1 MFEKIKDFFKKDET
15 ETSEDSQVSNIS
27 EMKEEKK
34 SNDKNFKEVLSSV
47 FNKRNR
53 KRWAVGGLSLL
64 AVLGVGAGV
73 YSRNN
78 RQPVIHQKG
87 ARTDATW
94 SGWLG
99 YNSGNSS
106 GVIHQG
112 WKDTEIH
119 CDGIRN
125 ANGTYSYHIWG
136 SSTTYS
142 GGNTGFSL
150 GLLNDSGVRLY
161 YQNLTYQKTGTTANQ
176 SFDFTVGPFANFT
189 NAAFKETL
197 HLYIGGE
204 ANIMG
209 SEGGLPNG
217 WNGGGG
223 FAGPGSWK
231 PFYLYDFKFQASV
244 EAYSGYSPSS
254 RQHNVNY
261 NLAEGTWGDKT
272 ISNGNVIIP
281 NGIYSVQHLYS
292 KQQGKNY
299 YMHLLGQE
307 DAGVHTWETD
317 TNDNSNWYFERYGD
331 TEYYYIFN
339 KGTGLAL
346 SASGQ
351 DDIFQQDL
359 SSTGDSTKLWR
370 LKDKGNG
377 AVRIIN
383 KNTGKCVFANFRTIK
398 NGNPIL
404 QYAAG
409 DEIGTD
415 GTWIL
420 NLKDSNAY
428 HKKVEYIHFY
438 VASSTPTRAGY
449 KFSGWNTNQDGSGT
463 SYSSGAAYTYDQS
476 GGSVT
481 LYAQWIP
488 DVQYVDVNGE
498 YEGEKR
504 ANIGDFGYITKVNG
518 TSYGDSNHSDYYETH
533 QCGSTVSVTAKTW
546 NGYEFTDGSTEKTIT
561 ETVPFNNKLEILFKG
576 RRKTYKVYYNSNGG
590 TGTMSEQRI
599 KYKDSFTTNKNDFS
613 KVGYRFIGYNEKADG
628 TGVWWNIPN
637 WNNGA
642 YSPGAAGS
650 DGVYETGKNWT
661 WNYTNDITLY
671 AQWAA
676 NDYTINF
683 NANGGKGSVEEIP
696 AKYDSN
702 ISLGNGSELSYEGFK
717 FAGWNTKADGTGQQF
732 DVGVTAK
739 NLTTVQDDTV
749 TLYAQWKESFSRDI
763 CEANPGMDAQEFEY
777 TDKNYDVDRYNEIE
791 KNLHSAT
798 DNIPSEGMHRV
809 GYKII
814 GWNTDK
820 KKAQDGIVE
829 YKDKAEFIN
838 KSKENNSKVNLYA
851 VWQITEQT
859 ITYDLNGATEA
870 ALVSDTGKVAN
881 IIENNTQKYTYRTT
895 TYISSGKSTTGKVIT
910 RPGYKFVG
918 WETVPQVKGEKAMR
932 YNPSQKVQCLP
943 TCTLKA
949 VWEINKVTITY
960 DANGGSGTLA
970 ANSGS
975 PSIQSFGTTAVQNG
989 NAEAPFTL
997 SSGEGFSSH
1006 NNPVSYWNTKRD
1018 GSGQTYILSQSIN
1031 INSDLDLYAQYNYN
1045 DSKYSLDF
1053 DANVPKLS
1061 SSKITGK
1068 LPDSMLN
1075 IPSDKIITIPSAGVN
1090 LVGWHN
1096 DGKWYKNKVGK
1107 GISYS
1112 FGTTQKN
1119 IGLMEHLTILYLNW
1133 TPNTYKVVYE
1143 ANKPFNASNNV
1154 TGTII
1159 GRDLDRNDLTNA
1171 SMYTYD
1177 VSGTLA
1183 KNMYALKGWKFTG
1196 WNTKAD
1202 GSGKEYID
1210 RAEIKNLTTKDN
1222 EIVHLYAQ
1230 WKPIQYYVR
1239 YNSNGGIGNTTKQQL
1254 TYDSANTL
1262 NPCTFTREGYHFDNT
1277 KTWNTDADMKGDYY
1291 NNKQT
1296 GVFNFKDSQDGIQD
1310 LYVNWIENQYTITY
1324 HKNDGSTEKTVSGP
1338 FNYTENVTIAGCGFN
1353 KTGHEFTYWST
1364 NKDGSGTRYDAGY
1377 SYVKL
1382 ISENGGNLDLYANW
1396 KTQKYDLIINPKD
1409 TCYTGSSVPTYKGS
1423 SSNVIITKGL
1433 EYGKDFNHEIGKA
1446 QNEGY
1451 NLTDYKLSG
1460 NDAQTIYDKEGNAVA
1475 SSYWDIAE
1483 SGNNLVYSYTGTTD
1497 LNVNAH
1503 WSPIHYTVT
1512 YNPNG
1517 GTGTIEDMNCEYDKS
1532 YTLSGG
1538 QAYNK
1543 VGYHLIGWS
1552 TDSNKSYKS
1561 FNVSDK
1567 DSFNLNQGVKNITS
1581 ADNSVFKLYAVWAP
1595 NTYTVKFIGNGT
1607 NVSGTMNNQS
1617 FTYDEE
1623 QNLLKN
1629 QYKKPK
1635 YLFCGWNTKADGSG
1649 LKVNEVNK
1657 DNLLYADEE
1666 KVLNL
1671 TTKNNETVNLYAQW
1685 KSATYTITY
1694 DPNGGEVEKETPMP
1708 DSKMDFDE
1716 TKACA
1721 DNNTLRPITYTVNMV
1736 QKQYFTKVG
1745 YRFIGWNTIK
1755 AKADERIVEY
1765 GDGARVC
1772 NLTDPRKSETII
1784 LYAVWT
1790 PIEYYIDF
1798 DKNLPSNPNE
1808 DIDPTLEKNLTGTMK
1823 KQFMTYDKLQK
1834 LNKNQYDFPNK
1845 QYTFEGWSTKADGT
1859 GRFFVDEAQA
1869 AFNLTPNQ
1877 GTTVKLYAQW
1887 IYNGYRIK
1895 FNPNGATGTMK
1906 DEVFYVGVSKSL
1918 YKNEFKK
1925 VGYNFNGWNTQFN
1938 GTGKDYSDEQ
1948 KITQI
1953 VYSSEANVAKGVQTL
1968 YAQWVPITY
1977 TVHFEKNND
1986 NATGKMED
1994 IDLTYDEPKEL
2005 PKNQYKV
2012 PGATFVGWS
2021 ETPKD
2026 EGKTFK
2032 DGEEVVNLTSK
2043 DKDKITLYAV
2053 WDYVPVLSGK
2063 DFYLV
2068 ADKRNS
2074 AKGTTVST
2082 DTLIT
2087 GKNTYQYDK
2096 IDENFK
2102 DKLKVVNSPMKAV
2115 DKEEGDISNKIKV
2128 EKIQDKNGNTVKEI
2142 DATKPGEYTVTYY
2155 ATDSFGNK
2163 GTGTRKVIILET
2175 PAPVINA
2182 NDRYFYVNSN
2192 ITKKLLLSRVTATDK
2207 FEGLIS
2213 SRVTIDGYDK
2223 FKENSNSFSR
2233 VGKYTITY
2241 KVSNIWGGKTSK
2253 TVNIYI
2259 IDTFDTED
2267 RTGDIQYIRKSCSAD
2282 DDYCLE
2288 YLPEDSQWQN
2298 KKDELKQSLNDND
2311 SKEDRQIVGNK
2322 NHN

>member
-34 SNDKNFKEVLSSV
+34 SNNKNFKEALSSV

-53 KRWAVGGLSLL
+53 KRWAVGGLSFL
-64 AVLGVGAGV
+64 AVLGVGAGIFKASENISSSQKTGNMTLYFNPNGALYNDHYTTATFGDLVHGWASYGDIKSIAPYYQTYFPGATLKGFYAADGEMFYNADGSPHEGV
-73 YSRNN
+73 YW
-78 RQPVIHQKG
+78 H
-87 ARTDATW
+87 
-94 SGWLG
+94 
-99 YNSGNSS
+99 Y
-106 GVIHQG
+106 
-112 WKDTEIH
+112 
-119 CDGIRN
+119 GIRGNGYYGWMYQKWYGTTVHPVWDKAPNFKLTLNANNGKFSDGQASKILPADLINGSSNYFSIGDYAKTVSRTGYALEGFYTSASGGTKVYDASGLCITDTDYWHWLDGGYHYRGRGNLTVYAHWKATTRTLTFN
-125 ANGTYSYHIWG
+125 ANGGSCSESNRSVNVGSVYGELPDATKTGYSLAGWYTSASG
-136 SSTTYS
+136 GTQVSSSTTMGKENTTIYAHWTPNKYTVTYNGNS
-142 GGNTGFSL
+142 GS
-150 GLLNDSGVRLY
+150 
-161 YQNLTYQKTGTTANQ
+161 
-176 SFDFTVGPFANFT
+176 
-189 NAAFKETL
+189 
-197 HLYIGGE
+197 
-204 ANIMG
+204 
-209 SEGGLPNG
+209 
-217 WNGGGG
+217 WNGSNTWSET
-223 FAGPGSWK
+223 AT
-231 PFYLYDFKFQASV
+231 YDSEYVTQSNENFFV
-244 EAYSGYSPSS
+244 RTGY
-254 RQHNVNY
+254 
-261 NLAEGTWGDKT
+261 TFT
-272 ISNGNVIIP
+272 
-281 NGIYSVQHLYS
+281 
-292 KQQGKNY
+292 
-299 YMHLLGQE
+299 
-307 DAGVHTWETD
+307 
-317 TNDNSNWYFERYGD
+317 
-331 TEYYYIFN
+331 
-339 KGTGLAL
+339 
-346 SASGQ
+346 
-351 DDIFQQDL
+351 
-359 SSTGDSTKLWR
+359 
-370 LKDKGNG
+370 
-377 AVRIIN
+377 
-383 KNTGKCVFANFRTIK
+383 
-398 NGNPIL
+398 
-404 QYAAG
+404 
-409 DEIGTD
+409 
-415 GTWIL
+415 
-420 NLKDSNAY
+420 
-428 HKKVEYIHFY
+428 
-438 VASSTPTRAGY
+438 
-449 KFSGWNTNQDGSGT
+449 GWNT
-463 SYSSGAAYTYDQS
+463 
-476 GGSVT
+476 
-481 LYAQWIP
+481 
-488 DVQYVDVNGE
+488 
-498 YEGEKR
+498 EK
-504 ANIGDFGYITKVNG
+504 NG
-518 TSYGDSNHSDYYETH
+518 TGKD
-533 QCGSTVSVTAKTW
+533 W
-546 NGYEFTDGSTEKTIT
+546 
-561 ETVPFNNKLEILFKG
+561 
-576 RRKTYKVYYNSNGG
+576 
-590 TGTMSEQRI
+590 TGW
-599 KYKDSFTTNKNDFS
+599 
-613 KVGYRFIGYNEKADG
+613 IGK
-628 TGVWWNIPN
+628 P
-637 WNNGA
+637 
-642 YSPGAAGS
+642 
-650 DGVYETGKNWT
+650 WT
-661 WNYTNDITLY
+661 WTYTNDITLY
-671 AQWAA
+671 AQWKANQYIVSYNSNNGSEYMNSQTATYDMPFKTNKNKFERVGYRFVGYNEKSDGTGTWWNIPGWSNGVQTLGAPGSNGMYETGKSWTWNYTNNITLYAQWAA
-676 NDYTINF
+676 NEYTISYNV
-683 NANGGKGSVEEIP
+683 NGGKGNVDI
-696 AKYDSN
+696 AMATYDKD
-702 ISLGNGSELSYEGFK
+702 IQLDNGSGLSYEGFK
-717 FAGWNTKADGTGQQF
+717 FAGWNTKADGSGQQF
-732 DVGVTAK
+732 DIGVTAR
-739 NLTTVQDDTV
+739 NLTSIHTANV

-798 DNIPSEGMHRV
+798 DNMPSEGMHRV

-859 ITYDLNGATEA
+859 ITYDLNGATET

-881 IIENNTQKYTYRTT
+881 TIENNTQKYTYRTT

-918 WETVPQVKGEKAMR
+918 WETVPQVKGEKAIR

-949 VWEINKVTITY
+949 VWEVNKVTITY

-989 NAEAPFTL
+989 NAETVFTL
-997 SSGEGFSSH
+997 SNGKNWARNGY
-1006 NNPVSYWNTKRD
+1006 PVYGWSDKPVPTWND
-1018 GSGQTYILSQSIN
+1018 IFYLPSQKVT
-1031 INSDLDLYAQYNYN
+1031 INSSVTLYAQYNLPDKKYN
-1045 DSKYSLDF
+1045 IIYN
-1053 DANVPKLS
+1053 ANIPNEASSKLS
-1061 SSKITGK
+1061 GSLPTKQTDISIEEKIVMPNG
-1068 LPDSMLN
+1068 
-1075 IPSDKIITIPSAGVN
+1075 GVT
-1090 LVGWHN
+1090 LAGWHN
-1096 DGKWYKNKVGK
+1096 DGKWYKNKQ
-1107 GISYS
+1107 GIGVNYI
-1112 FGTTQKN
+1112 FGSIQQNLGGATSSN
-1119 IGLMEHLTILYLNW
+1119 IVNLYLKW
-1133 TPNTYKVVYE
+1133 APNIYKVVYE
-1143 ANKPFNASNNV
+1143 PNKPFNASNNV

-1183 KNMYALKGWKFTG
+1183 KNMYTLKGWKFTG
-1196 WNTKAD
+1196 WDTKAD

-1210 RAEIKNLTTKDN
+1210 RAEVKNLTTEN
-1222 EIVHLYAQ
+1222 NSVVHLYAQ

-1254 TYDSANTL
+1254 TYDSASTL

-1277 KTWNTDADMKGDYY
+1277 KTWNTDADMKGNYY

-1296 GVFNFKDSQDGIQD
+1296 GVFNFKDNQGGIQD

-1483 SGNNLVYSYTGTTD
+1483 SGNSLVYSYIGTTD

-1517 GTGTIEDMNCEYDKS
+1517 GNGTIEDMNCEYDKS

-1607 NVSGTMNNQS
+1607 NVLGTMNNQS

-2068 ADKRNS
+2068 ADKRDS

-2096 IDENFK
+2096 TDENFK

-2207 FEGLIS
+2207 LEGLIS

>member
-1 MFEKIKDFFKKDET
+1 MFDKLKFFLKRNSIKVGFIAFFLIVSGVVCGIYKTQNEIYKQQQTAPLYHLYMNPNGISYGGSTGTRKLTTQNSMLNYGWGEWALIGDLSNAFKNARPGYYFNGWYDSPSGGVQVYNRDGYGIKNNIYWANRRDGGWAYCHYGDLTIYAQWSANSYNLTLNPNGGAFKKNGQT
-15 ETSEDSQVSNIS
+15 TS
-27 EMKEEKK
+27 KT
-34 SNDKNFKEVLSSV
+34 LSP
-47 FNKRNR
+47 KM
-53 KRWAVGGLSLL
+53 
-64 AVLGVGAGV
+64 
-73 YSRNN
+73 YS
-78 RQPVIHQKG
+78 G
-87 ARTDATW
+87 
-94 SGWLG
+94 
-99 YNSGNSS
+99 SGNWCNIGDYTTGSNKVIKS
-106 GVIHQG
+106 GYAIEG
-112 WKDTEIH
+112 WYTSPNGGVKVYDKDGFCVNGSYWYSDSRTTYYKGN
-119 CDGIRN
+119 CDLTVYAHWKATTRTLTFN
-125 ANGTYSYHIWG
+125 ANGG
-136 SSTTYS
+136 SCSESNRSVNVGSVYGELPDAT
-142 GGNTGFSL
+142 
-150 GLLNDSGVRLY
+150 
-161 YQNLTYQKTGTTANQ
+161 KTGYSLA
-176 SFDFTVGPFANFT
+176 GWYT
-189 NAAFKETL
+189 NA
-197 HLYIGGE
+197 
-204 ANIMG
+204 
-209 SEGGLPNG
+209 
-217 WNGGGG
+217 
-223 FAGPGSWK
+223 
-231 PFYLYDFKFQASV
+231 
-244 EAYSGYSPSS
+244 
-254 RQHNVNY
+254 
-261 NLAEGTWGDKT
+261 
-272 ISNGNVIIP
+272 
-281 NGIYSVQHLYS
+281 
-292 KQQGKNY
+292 
-299 YMHLLGQE
+299 
-307 DAGVHTWETD
+307 
-317 TNDNSNWYFERYGD
+317 
-331 TEYYYIFN
+331 
-339 KGTGLAL
+339 
-346 SASGQ
+346 
-351 DDIFQQDL
+351 
-359 SSTGDSTKLWR
+359 
-370 LKDKGNG
+370 
-377 AVRIIN
+377 
-383 KNTGKCVFANFRTIK
+383 
-398 NGNPIL
+398 
-404 QYAAG
+404 
-409 DEIGTD
+409 TD
-415 GTWIL
+415 GTRVSATTKMGENNTTIY
-420 NLKDSNAY
+420 A
-428 HKKVEYIHFY
+428 H
-438 VASSTPTRAGY
+438 
-449 KFSGWNTNQDGSGT
+449 WNINQ
-463 SYSSGAAYTYDQS
+463 YT
-476 GGSVT
+476 
-481 LYAQWIP
+481 L
-488 DVQYVDVNGE
+488 DVNGFLDGKDSGGVSG
-498 YEGEKR
+498 YGTFDVRINGKLV
-504 ANIGDFGYITKVNG
+504 ANDVTDFCQDINYNSTYSIEDIKSTAGHTYNGVHSGRLTGSIPNYRTNVSLNFTTNKYI
-518 TSYGDSNHSDYYETH
+518 
-533 QCGSTVSVTAKTW
+533 VS
-546 NGYEFTDGSTEKTIT
+546 
-561 ETVPFNNKLEILFKG
+561 
-576 RRKTYKVYYNSNGG
+576 YNSNGG
-590 TGTMSEQRI
+590 TESMPSQKVTYGT
-599 KYKDSFTTNKNDFS
+599 SFITNKNKFS
-613 KVGYRFIGYNEKADG
+613 RVGYRFVGYNEKSDG
-628 TGVWWNIPN
+628 TGTWWNIPH
-637 WNNGA
+637 WNEGV
-642 YSPGAAGS
+642 YSPGAPGS
-650 DGVYETGKNWT
+650 NGMYETGKSWT
-661 WNYTNDITLY
+661 WNYTNNITLY

-676 NDYTINF
+676 NEYTISYNV
-683 NANGGKGSVEEIP
+683 NGGKGNVDMAMAI
-696 AKYDSN
+696 YDKD
-702 ISLGNGSELSYEGFK
+702 IQLDNGSGLSYEGFK
-717 FAGWNTKADGTGQQF
+717 FAGWNTKADGSGQQF
-732 DVGVTAK
+732 DIGVTAR
-739 NLTTVQDDTV
+739 NLTSIHTANV

-777 TDKNYDVDRYNEIE
+777 TDKNYDMDRYNEIE

-798 DNIPSEGMHRV
+798 DNMPSEGMHRV

-859 ITYDLNGATEA
+859 ITYDLNGATET
-870 ALVSDTGKVAN
+870 ALASDTGKVAN
-881 IIENNTQKYTYRTT
+881 TIENNTQKYTYRTT

-918 WETVPQVKGEKAMR
+918 WETVPQVKGEKAIR

-2068 ADKRNS
+2068 ADKRDS

-2128 EKIQDKNGNTVKEI
+2128 EKIQDKNGNIVKEI

>member
-34 SNDKNFKEVLSSV
+34 SNDKNFKEALSSV

-53 KRWAVGGLSLL
+53 KRWAVGGLSFL

-73 YSRNN
+73 YNSSKNVVEN
-78 RQPVIHQKG
+78 
-87 ARTDATW
+87 ARGSVQSVDMSYT
-94 SGWLG
+94 SYGYSLG
-99 YNSGNSS
+99 YTQSGTVTLDAWRDGKYVYVNPSGSIYFKPNFRANFYIAVMASGSNYAGIPGGGIACGKQIVNYTGGVWADYIGTYNLDGKDALPTLVFEYTGANPTVYVSAGPAMAPTDENIKNGGQTAPSGYWVPCVPVTLNVEAYNPGYDLKVNPNGGAFSNNSTSEKTLSPKIAKGSGNWCNIAGEVNGISRTGYS
-106 GVIHQG
+106 LEG
-112 WKDTEIH
+112 WYDSPSEGTKVY
-119 CDGIRN
+119 G
-125 ANGTYSYHIWG
+125 ANGFCING
-136 SSTTYS
+136 SGYWS
-142 GGNTGFSL
+142 
-150 GLLNDSGVRLY
+150 ND
-161 YQNLTYQKTGTTANQ
+161 TYQK
-176 SFDFTVGPFANFT
+176 SSDLTVYAHWTPN
-189 NAAFKETL
+189 KYTL
-197 HLYIGGE
+197 
-204 ANIMG
+204 
-209 SEGGLPNG
+209 
-217 WNGGGG
+217 
-223 FAGPGSWK
+223 
-231 PFYLYDFKFQASV
+231 
-244 EAYSGYSPSS
+244 
-254 RQHNVNY
+254 
-261 NLAEGTWGDKT
+261 
-272 ISNGNVIIP
+272 
-281 NGIYSVQHLYS
+281 
-292 KQQGKNY
+292 
-299 YMHLLGQE
+299 
-307 DAGVHTWETD
+307 
-317 TNDNSNWYFERYGD
+317 
-331 TEYYYIFN
+331 
-339 KGTGLAL
+339 
-346 SASGQ
+346 
-351 DDIFQQDL
+351 
-359 SSTGDSTKLWR
+359 
-370 LKDKGNG
+370 
-377 AVRIIN
+377 
-383 KNTGKCVFANFRTIK
+383 
-398 NGNPIL
+398 
-404 QYAAG
+404 
-409 DEIGTD
+409 
-415 GTWIL
+415 
-420 NLKDSNAY
+420 
-428 HKKVEYIHFY
+428 
-438 VASSTPTRAGY
+438 
-449 KFSGWNTNQDGSGT
+449 
-463 SYSSGAAYTYDQS
+463 
-476 GGSVT
+476 
-481 LYAQWIP
+481 
-488 DVQYVDVNGE
+488 DVNGFLD
-498 YEGEKR
+498 GEDSGGVSGYGTFDVR
-504 ANIGDFGYITKVNG
+504 INGNLVANDVTDFCQDINYNSTYSIEDIKSTAGHTYNGVHSGRLNGSIPNYRTNVSLNFTTNKYI
-518 TSYGDSNHSDYYETH
+518 
-533 QCGSTVSVTAKTW
+533 VS
-546 NGYEFTDGSTEKTIT
+546 
-561 ETVPFNNKLEILFKG
+561 
-576 RRKTYKVYYNSNGG
+576 YNSNGG
-590 TGTMSEQRI
+590 TESMPSQKVTYGT
-599 KYKDSFTTNKNDFS
+599 SFITNKNKFS
-613 KVGYRFIGYNEKADG
+613 RVGYRFAGYNEKADG
-628 TGVWWNIPN
+628 TGAWWNIPH
-637 WNNGA
+637 WNEGV
-642 YSPGAAGS
+642 YSPGAPGS
-650 DGVYETGKNWT
+650 NGMYETGKSWT
-661 WNYTNDITLY
+661 WNYTNNITLY

-676 NDYTINF
+676 NEYTISYNV
-683 NANGGKGSVEEIP
+683 NGGKGSVNRVMATYDKDIP
-696 AKYDSN
+696 LD
-702 ISLGNGSELSYEGFK
+702 NGSGLSYEGFK
-717 FAGWNTKADGTGQQF
+717 FAGWNTKADGSGQQF
-732 DVGVTAK
+732 DIGVPAR
-739 NLTTVQDDTV
+739 NLTAIHTANV

-798 DNIPSEGMHRV
+798 DNMPSEGMHRV

-838 KSKENNSKVNLYA
+838 KTKENNSKVNLYA

-859 ITYDLNGATEA
+859 ITYDLNGATETTLA
-870 ALVSDTGKVAN
+870 SDTGKVAN
-881 IIENNTQKYTYRTT
+881 TIENNTQKYTYRTT

-918 WETVPQVKGEKAMR
+918 WETVPQVKGEKAIR

-2068 ADKRNS
+2068 ADKRDS

-2128 EKIQDKNGNTVKEI
+2128 EKIQDKNGNIVKEI

>member
-15 ETSEDSQVSNIS
+15 KTSEDSQVSNIS
-27 EMKEEKK
+27 EIKEEKK
-34 SNDKNFKEVLSSV
+34 SNDKNFKEVISSV

-64 AVLGVGAGV
+64 AVLGVGVGV
-73 YSRNN
+73 YNSSKNVVEN
-78 RQPVIHQKG
+78 
-87 ARTDATW
+87 ARGSVQSVNMSYTSYGHT
-94 SGWLG
+94 LG
-99 YNSGNSS
+99 YTQSGTVTLDAWRDGKYVYVNPSGSIYFKPNFRACFYIAVMANGSNYAGIPGGGIACGKQIVNYTGGVWADYIGTYNLDGKDALPTLVFEYTGANPTVYVSAGPAMVPTDENIKNGGQTAPSGYWVPCVPVTLNVEAYNPGYDLKVNPNGGAFSNNSTSEKTLSPKIAKGSGNWCNIAGEVNGISRTGYS
-106 GVIHQG
+106 LEG
-112 WKDTEIH
+112 WYDSPS
-119 CDGIRN
+119 DGTKVYG
-125 ANGTYSYHIWG
+125 ANGFCING
-136 SSTTYS
+136 SGYWS
-142 GGNTGFSL
+142 
-150 GLLNDSGVRLY
+150 ND
-161 YQNLTYQKTGTTANQ
+161 TYQK
-176 SFDFTVGPFANFT
+176 SSDLTVYAHWTPN
-189 NAAFKETL
+189 KYTL
-197 HLYIGGE
+197 
-204 ANIMG
+204 
-209 SEGGLPNG
+209 
-217 WNGGGG
+217 
-223 FAGPGSWK
+223 
-231 PFYLYDFKFQASV
+231 
-244 EAYSGYSPSS
+244 
-254 RQHNVNY
+254 
-261 NLAEGTWGDKT
+261 
-272 ISNGNVIIP
+272 
-281 NGIYSVQHLYS
+281 
-292 KQQGKNY
+292 
-299 YMHLLGQE
+299 
-307 DAGVHTWETD
+307 
-317 TNDNSNWYFERYGD
+317 
-331 TEYYYIFN
+331 
-339 KGTGLAL
+339 
-346 SASGQ
+346 
-351 DDIFQQDL
+351 
-359 SSTGDSTKLWR
+359 
-370 LKDKGNG
+370 
-377 AVRIIN
+377 
-383 KNTGKCVFANFRTIK
+383 
-398 NGNPIL
+398 
-404 QYAAG
+404 
-409 DEIGTD
+409 
-415 GTWIL
+415 
-420 NLKDSNAY
+420 
-428 HKKVEYIHFY
+428 
-438 VASSTPTRAGY
+438 
-449 KFSGWNTNQDGSGT
+449 
-463 SYSSGAAYTYDQS
+463 
-476 GGSVT
+476 
-481 LYAQWIP
+481 
-488 DVQYVDVNGE
+488 DVNGFLD
-498 YEGEKR
+498 GEDSGGVSGYGTFDVR
-504 ANIGDFGYITKVNG
+504 INGNLVANDVTDFYQDINYNSTYSIEDIKSTAGHTYNDVHSGSLTGSIPNYRTNVSLNFTTNKYI
-518 TSYGDSNHSDYYETH
+518 
-533 QCGSTVSVTAKTW
+533 VS
-546 NGYEFTDGSTEKTIT
+546 
-561 ETVPFNNKLEILFKG
+561 
-576 RRKTYKVYYNSNGG
+576 YNSNGG
-590 TGTMSEQRI
+590 TESMSSQEVTYGTPFI
-599 KYKDSFTTNKNDFS
+599 TNKNKFS
-613 KVGYRFIGYNEKADG
+613 RVGYRFAGYNEKADG
-628 TGVWWNIPN
+628 TGAWWNIPH
-637 WNNGA
+637 WNEGV
-642 YSPGAAGS
+642 YSPGAPGS
-650 DGVYETGKNWT
+650 NGMYETGKSWT
-661 WNYTNDITLY
+661 WNYTNNITLY

-676 NDYTINF
+676 NEYTISYNV
-683 NANGGKGSVEEIP
+683 NGGKGSVNRVMATYDKDIP
-696 AKYDSN
+696 LD
-702 ISLGNGSELSYEGFK
+702 NGSGLSYEGFK
-717 FAGWNTKADGTGQQF
+717 FAGWNTKADGSGQQF
-732 DVGVTAK
+732 DIGVPAR
-739 NLTTVQDDTV
+739 NLTAIHTANV

-798 DNIPSEGMHRV
+798 DNMPSEGMHRV

-859 ITYDLNGATEA
+859 ITYDLNGATET
-870 ALVSDTGKVAN
+870 ALISDTGKVAN
-881 IIENNTQKYTYRTT
+881 TIENNTQKYTYRTT

-918 WETVPQVKGEKAMR
+918 WETVPQVKGEKAIR

-975 PSIQSFGTTAVQNG
+975 PSIQSFGTTAFQVGNG
-989 NAEAPFTL
+989 EAPFTL
-997 SSGEGFSSH
+997 SSGEGWKRNGANITHWDTTRDETGDRYAPSQIINFASDITLYAKYDA
-1006 NNPVSYWNTKRD
+1006 PKYSYNIK
-1018 GSGQTYILSQSIN
+1018 YIGNRPSQSTSSLIGSLPKEIN
-1031 INSDLDLYAQYNYN
+1031 NIR
-1045 DSKYSLDF
+1045 
-1053 DANVPKLS
+1053 
-1061 SSKITGK
+1061 
-1068 LPDSMLN
+1068 LN
-1075 IPSDKIITIPSAGVN
+1075 EEITIPDAGVT
-1090 LVGWHN
+1090 LSGWHSN
-1096 DGKWYKNKVGK
+1096 GKWYKTKSGS
-1107 GISYS
+1107 GLSYS
-1112 FGTTQKN
+1112 FGTVQKN
-1119 IGLMEHLTILYLNW
+1119 LGKHGETVVLYLNW
-1133 TPNTYKVVYE
+1133 IPNTYKVVYE

-1183 KNMYALKGWKFTG
+1183 KNMYTLKGWKFTG

-1210 RAEIKNLTTKDN
+1210 RAEVKNLTTEN
-1222 EIVHLYAQ
+1222 NGVVHLYAQ
-1230 WKPIQYYVR
+1230 WEPIQYYVR

-1277 KTWNTDADMKGDYY
+1277 KTWNTDADMKGNYY

-1296 GVFNFKDSQDGIQD
+1296 GVFNFKDNQGGIQD

-1396 KTQKYDLIINPKD
+1396 KAQKYDLIINPKD

-1483 SGNNLVYSYTGTTD
+1483 SGNSLVYSYIGTTD

-1517 GTGTIEDMNCEYDKS
+1517 GNGTIEDMNCEYDKS

-1607 NVSGTMNNQS
+1607 NVLGTMNNQS

-2068 ADKRNS
+2068 ADKRDS

-2096 IDENFK
+2096 TDENFK

-2175 PAPVINA
+2175 PTPVINA

-2213 SRVTIDGYDK
+2213 SRVAIDGYDK

>member
-15 ETSEDSQVSNIS
+15 KTSEDSQVSNIS
-27 EMKEEKK
+27 EIKEEKK
-34 SNDKNFKEVLSSV
+34 SNDKNFKEVISSV

-64 AVLGVGAGV
+64 AVLGVGVGV
-73 YSRNN
+73 YNSSKNVVEN
-78 RQPVIHQKG
+78 
-87 ARTDATW
+87 ARGSVQSVNMSYTSYGHT
-94 SGWLG
+94 LG
-99 YNSGNSS
+99 YTQSGTVTLDAWRDGKYVYVNPSGSIYFKPNFRANFYIAVMANGSNYAGIPGGGIACEKQIVNYTGGVLADYIGTYNLDGKDALPTLVFEYTGANPTVYVSAGPAMFPTDENIKNGGQTAPSGYWVPCVPVTLNVEAYNPGYDLKVNPNGGAFSNNSTSEKTLSPKIAKGSGNWCNIAGEVNGISRTGYS
-106 GVIHQG
+106 LEG
-112 WKDTEIH
+112 WYDSPS
-119 CDGIRN
+119 DGTKVYG
-125 ANGTYSYHIWG
+125 ANGFCING
-136 SSTTYS
+136 SGYWS
-142 GGNTGFSL
+142 
-150 GLLNDSGVRLY
+150 ND
-161 YQNLTYQKTGTTANQ
+161 TYQK
-176 SFDFTVGPFANFT
+176 SSDLTVYAHWTPN
-189 NAAFKETL
+189 KYTL
-197 HLYIGGE
+197 
-204 ANIMG
+204 
-209 SEGGLPNG
+209 
-217 WNGGGG
+217 
-223 FAGPGSWK
+223 
-231 PFYLYDFKFQASV
+231 
-244 EAYSGYSPSS
+244 
-254 RQHNVNY
+254 
-261 NLAEGTWGDKT
+261 
-272 ISNGNVIIP
+272 
-281 NGIYSVQHLYS
+281 
-292 KQQGKNY
+292 
-299 YMHLLGQE
+299 
-307 DAGVHTWETD
+307 
-317 TNDNSNWYFERYGD
+317 
-331 TEYYYIFN
+331 
-339 KGTGLAL
+339 
-346 SASGQ
+346 
-351 DDIFQQDL
+351 
-359 SSTGDSTKLWR
+359 
-370 LKDKGNG
+370 
-377 AVRIIN
+377 
-383 KNTGKCVFANFRTIK
+383 
-398 NGNPIL
+398 
-404 QYAAG
+404 
-409 DEIGTD
+409 
-415 GTWIL
+415 
-420 NLKDSNAY
+420 
-428 HKKVEYIHFY
+428 
-438 VASSTPTRAGY
+438 
-449 KFSGWNTNQDGSGT
+449 
-463 SYSSGAAYTYDQS
+463 
-476 GGSVT
+476 
-481 LYAQWIP
+481 
-488 DVQYVDVNGE
+488 DVNGFLD
-498 YEGEKR
+498 GEDSGGVSGYGTFDVR
-504 ANIGDFGYITKVNG
+504 INGNLVANDVTDFYQDINYNSTYSIEDIKSTAGHTYNDVHSGSLTGSIPNYRTNVSLNFTTNKYI
-518 TSYGDSNHSDYYETH
+518 
-533 QCGSTVSVTAKTW
+533 VS
-546 NGYEFTDGSTEKTIT
+546 
-561 ETVPFNNKLEILFKG
+561 
-576 RRKTYKVYYNSNGG
+576 YNSNGG
-590 TGTMSEQRI
+590 TESMSSQEVTYGTPFI
-599 KYKDSFTTNKNDFS
+599 TNKNKFS
-613 KVGYRFIGYNEKADG
+613 RVGYRFAGYNEKADG
-628 TGVWWNIPN
+628 TGAWWNIPH
-637 WNNGA
+637 WNEGV
-642 YSPGAAGS
+642 YSPGAPGS
-650 DGVYETGKNWT
+650 NGMYETGKSWT
-661 WNYTNDITLY
+661 WNYTNNITLY

-676 NDYTINF
+676 NEYTISYNV
-683 NANGGKGSVEEIP
+683 NGGKGSVNRVMATYDKDIP
-696 AKYDSN
+696 LD
-702 ISLGNGSELSYEGFK
+702 NGSGLSYEGFK
-717 FAGWNTKADGTGQQF
+717 FAGWNTKADGSGQQF
-732 DVGVTAK
+732 DIGVPAR
-739 NLTTVQDDTV
+739 NLTAIHTANV

-798 DNIPSEGMHRV
+798 DNMPSEGMHRV

-814 GWNTDK
+814 GWNTGK

-859 ITYDLNGATEA
+859 ITYDLNGATET
-870 ALVSDTGKVAN
+870 ALISDTGKVAN
-881 IIENNTQKYTYRTT
+881 TIENNTQKYTYRTT

-918 WETVPQVKGEKAMR
+918 WETVPQVKGEKAIR

-975 PSIQSFGTTAVQNG
+975 PSIQSFGTTAFQVGNG
-989 NAEAPFTL
+989 EAPFTL
-997 SSGEGFSSH
+997 SSGEGWKRNGANITHWDTTRDETGDRYAPSQIINFASDITLYAKYDA
-1006 NNPVSYWNTKRD
+1006 PKYSYNIK
-1018 GSGQTYILSQSIN
+1018 YIGNRPSQSTSSLIGSLPKEIN
-1031 INSDLDLYAQYNYN
+1031 NIR
-1045 DSKYSLDF
+1045 
-1053 DANVPKLS
+1053 
-1061 SSKITGK
+1061 
-1068 LPDSMLN
+1068 LN
-1075 IPSDKIITIPSAGVN
+1075 EEITIPDAGVT
-1090 LVGWHN
+1090 LSGWHSN
-1096 DGKWYKNKVGK
+1096 GKWYKTKSGS
-1107 GISYS
+1107 GLSYS
-1112 FGTTQKN
+1112 FGTVQKN
-1119 IGLMEHLTILYLNW
+1119 LGKHGETVVLYLNW
-1133 TPNTYKVVYE
+1133 IPNTYKVVYE

-1183 KNMYALKGWKFTG
+1183 KNMYTLKGWKFTG

-1210 RAEIKNLTTKDN
+1210 RAEVKNLTTEN
-1222 EIVHLYAQ
+1222 NGVVHLYAQ
-1230 WKPIQYYVR
+1230 WEPIQYYVR

-1277 KTWNTDADMKGDYY
+1277 KTWNTDADMKGNYY

-1296 GVFNFKDSQDGIQD
+1296 GVFNFKDNQGGIQD

-1396 KTQKYDLIINPKD
+1396 KAQKYDLIINPKD

-1483 SGNNLVYSYTGTTD
+1483 SGNSLVYSYIGTTD

-1517 GTGTIEDMNCEYDKS
+1517 GNGTIEDMNCEYDKS

-1607 NVSGTMNNQS
+1607 NVLGTMNNQS

-2068 ADKRNS
+2068 ADKRDS

-2096 IDENFK
+2096 TDENFK

-2175 PAPVINA
+2175 PTPVINA

-2213 SRVTIDGYDK
+2213 SRVAIDGYDK

>member
-34 SNDKNFKEVLSSV
+34 SNDKNFKEALSSV

-53 KRWAVGGLSLL
+53 KRWAVGGLSFL

-73 YSRNN
+73 YNSSKNVVEN
-78 RQPVIHQKG
+78 
-87 ARTDATW
+87 ARGSVQSVDMSYT
-94 SGWLG
+94 SYGYSLG
-99 YNSGNSS
+99 YTQSGTVTLDAWRDGKYVYVNPSGSIYFKPNFRANFYIAVMASESNYAGIPGGGIACGKQIVNYTGGVWADYIGTYNLDGKDALPTLVFEYTGANPTVYVSAGPAMAPTDENIKNGGQTAPSGYWVPCVPVTLNVEAYNPGYDLKVNPNGGAFSNNSTSEKTLSPKIAKGSGNWCNIAGEVNGISRTGYS
-106 GVIHQG
+106 LEG
-112 WKDTEIH
+112 WYDSPSEGTKVY
-119 CDGIRN
+119 G
-125 ANGTYSYHIWG
+125 ANGFCING
-136 SSTTYS
+136 SGYWS
-142 GGNTGFSL
+142 
-150 GLLNDSGVRLY
+150 ND
-161 YQNLTYQKTGTTANQ
+161 TYQK
-176 SFDFTVGPFANFT
+176 SSDLTVYAHWTPN
-189 NAAFKETL
+189 KYTL
-197 HLYIGGE
+197 
-204 ANIMG
+204 
-209 SEGGLPNG
+209 
-217 WNGGGG
+217 
-223 FAGPGSWK
+223 
-231 PFYLYDFKFQASV
+231 
-244 EAYSGYSPSS
+244 
-254 RQHNVNY
+254 
-261 NLAEGTWGDKT
+261 
-272 ISNGNVIIP
+272 
-281 NGIYSVQHLYS
+281 
-292 KQQGKNY
+292 
-299 YMHLLGQE
+299 
-307 DAGVHTWETD
+307 
-317 TNDNSNWYFERYGD
+317 
-331 TEYYYIFN
+331 
-339 KGTGLAL
+339 
-346 SASGQ
+346 
-351 DDIFQQDL
+351 
-359 SSTGDSTKLWR
+359 
-370 LKDKGNG
+370 
-377 AVRIIN
+377 
-383 KNTGKCVFANFRTIK
+383 
-398 NGNPIL
+398 
-404 QYAAG
+404 
-409 DEIGTD
+409 
-415 GTWIL
+415 
-420 NLKDSNAY
+420 
-428 HKKVEYIHFY
+428 
-438 VASSTPTRAGY
+438 
-449 KFSGWNTNQDGSGT
+449 
-463 SYSSGAAYTYDQS
+463 
-476 GGSVT
+476 
-481 LYAQWIP
+481 
-488 DVQYVDVNGE
+488 DVNGFLD
-498 YEGEKR
+498 GEDSGGVSGYGTFDVR
-504 ANIGDFGYITKVNG
+504 INGNLVANDVTDFCQNINYNSTYSIEDIKSTAGHTYNGVHSGRLNGSIPNYRTNVSLNFTTNKYI
-518 TSYGDSNHSDYYETH
+518 
-533 QCGSTVSVTAKTW
+533 VS
-546 NGYEFTDGSTEKTIT
+546 
-561 ETVPFNNKLEILFKG
+561 
-576 RRKTYKVYYNSNGG
+576 YNSNGG
-590 TGTMSEQRI
+590 TESMPSQKVTYGT
-599 KYKDSFTTNKNDFS
+599 SFITNKNKFS
-613 KVGYRFIGYNEKADG
+613 RVGYRFAGYNEKADG
-628 TGVWWNIPN
+628 TGAWWNIPH
-637 WNNGA
+637 WNEGV
-642 YSPGAAGS
+642 YSPGASGS
-650 DGVYETGKNWT
+650 NGMYETGKSWT
-661 WNYTNDITLY
+661 WNYTNNITLY

-676 NDYTINF
+676 NEYTISYNV
-683 NANGGKGSVEEIP
+683 NGGKGSVNRVMATYDKDIP
-696 AKYDSN
+696 LD
-702 ISLGNGSELSYEGFK
+702 NGSGLSYEGFK
-717 FAGWNTKADGTGQQF
+717 FAGWNTKADGSGQQF
-732 DVGVTAK
+732 DIGVPAR
-739 NLTTVQDDTV
+739 NLTAIHTANV

-798 DNIPSEGMHRV
+798 DNMPSEGMHRV

-838 KSKENNSKVNLYA
+838 KTKENNSKVNLYA

-859 ITYDLNGATEA
+859 ITYDLNGATETTLA
-870 ALVSDTGKVAN
+870 SDTGKVAN
-881 IIENNTQKYTYRTT
+881 TIENNTQKYTYRTT

-918 WETVPQVKGEKAMR
+918 WETVPQVKGEKAIR

-960 DANGGSGTLA
+960 DANGGSGALA

-975 PSIQSFGTTAVQNG
+975 PTIESNGVTAYQHG
-989 NAEAPFTL
+989 NVKTIFTL
-997 SSGEGFSSH
+997 SNGDGWKRYGI
-1006 NNPVSYWNTKRD
+1006 PVTYWSTKD
-1018 GSGQTYILSQSIN
+1018 GAVYTLGQKASFDKDTT
-1031 INSDLDLYAQYNYN
+1031 LYAKYDIYPEGRYNIYY
-1045 DSKYSLDF
+1045 DG
-1053 DANVPKLS
+1053 NVPTRA
-1061 SSKITGK
+1061 SSKLEGN
-1068 LPDSMLN
+1068 LPAAMLK
-1075 IPSDKIITIPSAGVN
+1075 IGLFDKVTIPDAGVT
-1090 LVGWHN
+1090 LAGWHN
-1096 DGKWYKNKVGK
+1096 DGKWYENKK
-1107 GISYS
+1107 AEGIGYS
-1112 FGTTQKN
+1112 FGTIQQS
-1119 IGLMEHLTILYLNW
+1119 IGGAVPGKHVLLSLNW
-1133 TPNTYKVVYE
+1133 YPNTYKVVYE

-1183 KNMYALKGWKFTG
+1183 KNMYTLKGWKFTG

-1210 RAEIKNLTTKDN
+1210 RAEVKNLTTEN
-1222 EIVHLYAQ
+1222 NGVVHLYAQ

-1277 KTWNTDADMKGDYY
+1277 KTWNTDADMKGNYY

-1296 GVFNFKDSQDGIQD
+1296 GVFNFKDNQGGIQD

-1338 FNYTENVTIAGCGFN
+1338 FNYTENVTIAGCDFN

-1396 KTQKYDLIINPKD
+1396 KAQKYDLIINPKD

-1595 NTYTVKFIGNGT
+1595 NTYVVKFIGNGT

-1745 YRFIGWNTIK
+1745 YRFIGWNTVK

-2068 ADKRNS
+2068 ADKRDS

-2096 IDENFK
+2096 TDENFK

-2213 SRVTIDGYDK
+2213 SRVAIDGYDK

>member
-15 ETSEDSQVSNIS
+15 KTSEDSQVSNVP
-27 EMKEEKK
+27 ETKEEKI
-34 SNDKNFKEVLSSV
+34 SNDKNFKEMLSSV

-53 KRWAVGGLSLL
+53 KRWAVGGLSFL

-73 YSRNN
+73 YNSSKNVVEN
-78 RQPVIHQKG
+78 
-87 ARTDATW
+87 ARGSVQSVNMSYTSYGHT
-94 SGWLG
+94 LG
-99 YNSGNSS
+99 YTQSGTVTLDAWRDGKYVYVNPSGSIYFKPNFRANFYIAVMANGSNYAGIPGGGIACGKQIVNYTGGVWADYVGTYNLDGKDALPTLVFEYTGANPTVYVSAGPAMAPTDENIKNGGQTAPSGYWVPCVPVTLNVEAYNPGYDLKVNPNGGAFSNNSTSEKTLSPKIAKGSGNWCNIAGEVNGISRTGYSLEGWYDSPS
-106 GVIHQG
+106 GGTKVYG
-112 WKDTEIH
+112 
-119 CDGIRN
+119 
-125 ANGTYSYHIWG
+125 ANGFCING
-136 SSTTYS
+136 SGYWS
-142 GGNTGFSL
+142 
-150 GLLNDSGVRLY
+150 ND
-161 YQNLTYQKTGTTANQ
+161 TYQK
-176 SFDFTVGPFANFT
+176 SSDLTVYAHWTPN
-189 NAAFKETL
+189 KYTL
-197 HLYIGGE
+197 
-204 ANIMG
+204 
-209 SEGGLPNG
+209 
-217 WNGGGG
+217 
-223 FAGPGSWK
+223 
-231 PFYLYDFKFQASV
+231 
-244 EAYSGYSPSS
+244 
-254 RQHNVNY
+254 
-261 NLAEGTWGDKT
+261 
-272 ISNGNVIIP
+272 
-281 NGIYSVQHLYS
+281 
-292 KQQGKNY
+292 
-299 YMHLLGQE
+299 
-307 DAGVHTWETD
+307 
-317 TNDNSNWYFERYGD
+317 
-331 TEYYYIFN
+331 
-339 KGTGLAL
+339 
-346 SASGQ
+346 
-351 DDIFQQDL
+351 
-359 SSTGDSTKLWR
+359 
-370 LKDKGNG
+370 
-377 AVRIIN
+377 
-383 KNTGKCVFANFRTIK
+383 
-398 NGNPIL
+398 
-404 QYAAG
+404 
-409 DEIGTD
+409 
-415 GTWIL
+415 
-420 NLKDSNAY
+420 
-428 HKKVEYIHFY
+428 
-438 VASSTPTRAGY
+438 
-449 KFSGWNTNQDGSGT
+449 
-463 SYSSGAAYTYDQS
+463 
-476 GGSVT
+476 
-481 LYAQWIP
+481 
-488 DVQYVDVNGE
+488 DVNGFLD
-498 YEGEKR
+498 GEDSGGVSGYGTFDVR
-504 ANIGDFGYITKVNG
+504 INGNLVANDVTDFCQDINYSSTYSIEDIKSTAGHTYNDVHSGSLTGSIPNYRTNVSLNFTTNKYI
-518 TSYGDSNHSDYYETH
+518 
-533 QCGSTVSVTAKTW
+533 VS
-546 NGYEFTDGSTEKTIT
+546 
-561 ETVPFNNKLEILFKG
+561 
-576 RRKTYKVYYNSNGG
+576 YNSNGG
-590 TGTMSEQRI
+590 TESMSSQKVTYGT
-599 KYKDSFTTNKNDFS
+599 SFITNKNKFS
-613 KVGYRFIGYNEKADG
+613 RVGYRFAGYNEKSDG
-628 TGVWWNIPN
+628 TGTWWNLPG
-637 WNNGA
+637 WSNGVQA
-642 YSPGAAGS
+642 LGAPGSNGM
-650 DGVYETGKNWT
+650 YETGKSWT
-661 WNYTNDITLY
+661 WNYTNNITLY

-676 NDYTINF
+676 NEYTISYNV
-683 NANGGKGSVEEIP
+683 NGGKGSVNRVIATYDKDIP
-696 AKYDSN
+696 LD
-702 ISLGNGSELSYEGFK
+702 NGSGLSYEGFK
-717 FAGWNTKADGTGQQF
+717 FAGWNTKADGSGQQF
-732 DVGVTAK
+732 DIGVSAR
-739 NLTTVQDDTV
+739 NLTSIHTANV

-798 DNIPSEGMHRV
+798 DNMPSEGMHRV

-829 YKDKAEFIN
+829 YKDKAEFVN
-838 KSKENNSKVNLYA
+838 KTKENNSKVNLYA

-859 ITYDLNGATEA
+859 ITYDLNGATET
-870 ALVSDTGKVAN
+870 ALASDTGKVAN
-881 IIENNTQKYTYRTT
+881 TIENNTQKYTYRTT

-918 WETVPQVKGEKAMR
+918 WETVPQVKGEKAIR

-989 NAEAPFTL
+989 NAETPFTL

-1068 LPDSMLN
+1068 LPDLMLN

-1210 RAEIKNLTTKDN
+1210 RAEIKNLTIKDN

-1324 HKNDGSTEKTVSGP
+1324 HKNDGSAEKTVSGP

-1460 NDAQTIYDKEGNAVA
+1460 NDTQTIYDKEGNAVD

-1483 SGNNLVYSYTGTTD
+1483 SGNSLVYSYIGTTD

-1517 GTGTIEDMNCEYDKS
+1517 GNGTIENMNCEYDKS

-1561 FNVSDK
+1561 FNASDK
-1567 DSFNLNQGVKNITS
+1567 DSFNLNQGVKNIAS

-1721 DNNTLRPITYTVNMV
+1721 DKNTLRPITYTVNMV

-1895 FNPNGATGTMK
+1895 FNPNGGTGTMK

-2068 ADKRNS
+2068 ADKRDS

-2096 IDENFK
+2096 TDENFK
-2102 DKLKVVNSPMKAV
+2102 DKLKAVNSPMKAV

-2175 PAPVINA
+2175 PTPVINA

>member
-1 MFEKIKDFFKKDET
+1 MFEKIKDFFKRDEAKT
-15 ETSEDSQVSNIS
+15 GEDSQVSNVP
-27 EMKEEKK
+27 ETKEEKI
-34 SNDKNFKEVLSSV
+34 SNDKNFKEMLISV

-53 KRWAVGGLSLL
+53 KRLAVGGLGLL
-64 AVLGVGAGV
+64 AVLGVGAGIFKASENISNSQKTGNMTLYFNPNGALYNDHYYTATFGELV
-73 YSRNN
+73 YGWASYGDIKSIAPYY
-78 RQPVIHQKG
+78 QTYFPGATLKG
-87 ARTDATW
+87 FYAAD
-94 SGWLG
+94 GEMF
-99 YNSGNSS
+99 YNADGSPHEGAYW
-106 GVIHQG
+106 HY
-112 WKDTEIH
+112 
-119 CDGIRN
+119 GIRGNGYYGWMYQKWHGTTVRPVWDNAPNFKLTLNANNGKFSDGQVSKTLPADLINGTGNYFSIGGYAGAVSRTGYALEGFYTSASGGTKVYDASGLCVTDTDYWHWLDGGYHYRGKGNLTVYAHWKATTRTLTFN
-125 ANGTYSYHIWG
+125 ANGGSCSESNRSVNVGSVYGELPDATKTGYGFAGWYTSASG
-136 SSTTYS
+136 GTQVSSSTTMGNENTTIYAHWTPNKYTVTYNGNS
-142 GGNTGFSL
+142 GS
-150 GLLNDSGVRLY
+150 
-161 YQNLTYQKTGTTANQ
+161 
-176 SFDFTVGPFANFT
+176 
-189 NAAFKETL
+189 
-197 HLYIGGE
+197 
-204 ANIMG
+204 
-209 SEGGLPNG
+209 
-217 WNGGGG
+217 WNGNNTWSET
-223 FAGPGSWK
+223 AT
-231 PFYLYDFKFQASV
+231 YDSEYVTQSNENFFV
-244 EAYSGYSPSS
+244 RTGY
-254 RQHNVNY
+254 
-261 NLAEGTWGDKT
+261 TFT
-272 ISNGNVIIP
+272 
-281 NGIYSVQHLYS
+281 
-292 KQQGKNY
+292 
-299 YMHLLGQE
+299 
-307 DAGVHTWETD
+307 
-317 TNDNSNWYFERYGD
+317 
-331 TEYYYIFN
+331 
-339 KGTGLAL
+339 
-346 SASGQ
+346 
-351 DDIFQQDL
+351 
-359 SSTGDSTKLWR
+359 
-370 LKDKGNG
+370 
-377 AVRIIN
+377 
-383 KNTGKCVFANFRTIK
+383 
-398 NGNPIL
+398 
-404 QYAAG
+404 
-409 DEIGTD
+409 
-415 GTWIL
+415 
-420 NLKDSNAY
+420 
-428 HKKVEYIHFY
+428 
-438 VASSTPTRAGY
+438 
-449 KFSGWNTNQDGSGT
+449 GWNTEKNGT
-463 SYSSGAAYTYDQS
+463 GKDWTDWIGKPWTWTYTNDI
-476 GGSVT
+476 T
-481 LYAQWIP
+481 LYAQWKAN
-488 DVQYVDVNGE
+488 QY
-498 YEGEKR
+498 
-504 ANIGDFGYITKVNG
+504 I
-518 TSYGDSNHSDYYETH
+518 
-533 QCGSTVSVTAKTW
+533 VS
-546 NGYEFTDGSTEKTIT
+546 
-561 ETVPFNNKLEILFKG
+561 
-576 RRKTYKVYYNSNGG
+576 YNSNNG
-590 TGTMSEQRI
+590 SEYMNSQI
-599 KYKDSFTTNKNDFS
+599 ATYDMPFKTNKNKFS
-613 KVGYRFIGYNEKADG
+613 RIGYRFAGYNEKADG
-628 TGVWWNIPN
+628 TGVWWNIPH
-637 WNNGA
+637 WSNGV
-642 YSPGAAGS
+642 YTPGAPGS
-650 DGVYETGKNWT
+650 NGMYETGKNWT
-661 WNYTNDITLY
+661 WNYTNNITLY

-676 NDYTINF
+676 NEYTISYNV
-683 NANGGKGSVEEIP
+683 NGGKGSVNRVMAIYDKDIP
-696 AKYDSN
+696 LD
-702 ISLGNGSELSYEGFK
+702 NGSGLSYEGFK
-717 FAGWNTKADGTGQQF
+717 FAGWNTKADGSGQQF
-732 DVGVTAK
+732 DIGVPAR
-739 NLTTVQDDTV
+739 NLTAIHTANV

-777 TDKNYDVDRYNEIE
+777 TDKNYDTDRYNEIE

-798 DNIPSEGMHRV
+798 DNMPSEGMHRV

-859 ITYDLNGATEA
+859 ITYDLNGATET
-870 ALVSDTGKVAN
+870 ALASDTGKVAN
-881 IIENNTQKYTYRTT
+881 TIENNTQKYTYRTT

-918 WETVPQVKGEKAMR
+918 WETVPQVKGEKAIR

-975 PSIQSFGTTAVQNG
+975 PSIQSFGTTAVQVG
-989 NAEAPFTL
+989 NAETPFTL
-997 SSGEGFSSH
+997 SSGEGFTGW

-1031 INSDLDLYAQYNYN
+1031 ISSDLTLYAQYNYN

-1053 DANVPKLS
+1053 DANPPKLS

-1068 LPDSMLN
+1068 IPDSMLN
-1075 IPSDKIITIPSAGVN
+1075 IPSDKIITMPSAGVN

-1143 ANKPFNASNNV
+1143 SNKPFNASNNV

-1210 RAEIKNLTTKDN
+1210 RAEVKNLTTEDN
-1222 EIVHLYAQ
+1222 GIVHLYAQ

-1254 TYDSANTL
+1254 TYDSASTL

-1277 KTWNTDADMKGDYY
+1277 KTWNTDADMKGNYY

-1296 GVFNFKDSQDGIQD
+1296 GVFNFKDNQGGIQD

-1324 HKNDGSTEKTVSGP
+1324 HKNDGSTENTVSGP

-1423 SSNVIITKGL
+1423 SSNVIVTKGL

-1460 NDAQTIYDKEGNAVA
+1460 NDAQTIYDKEGNAVD

-1483 SGNNLVYSYTGTTD
+1483 SGNSLVYSYIGTTD

-1517 GTGTIEDMNCEYDKS
+1517 GNGTIEDMNCEYDKS

-1561 FNVSDK
+1561 FNASDK
-1567 DSFNLNQGVKNITS
+1567 DSFNLNQSVKNITS

-1671 TTKNNETVNLYAQW
+1671 TTKNNEIVNLYAQW

-1745 YRFIGWNTIK
+1745 YRFIGWNTVK

-1845 QYTFEGWSTKADGT
+1845 QYTFEGWSTKADGI
-1859 GRFFVDEAQA
+1859 GRFFADEAQA
-1869 AFNLTPNQ
+1869 AFNLTPNH

-1906 DEVFYVGVSKSL
+1906 DEVFYVGVLKSL

-1953 VYSSEANVAKGVQTL
+1953 VYSSEENVAKGVQTL

-1994 IDLTYDEPKEL
+1994 VDLTYDEPKEL

-2021 ETPKD
+2021 ETPKG

-2068 ADKRNS
+2068 ADKRDS

-2096 IDENFK
+2096 TDENFK

-2175 PAPVINA
+2175 PTPVINA

-2213 SRVTIDGYDK
+2213 SRVAIDGYDK
-2223 FKENSNSFSR
+2223 FKENSNSFSK

>member
-34 SNDKNFKEVLSSV
+34 SNDKNFKEALSSV

-53 KRWAVGGLSLL
+53 KRWAVGGLSFL

-73 YSRNN
+73 YNSSKNVVEN
-78 RQPVIHQKG
+78 
-87 ARTDATW
+87 ARGSVQSVDMSYT
-94 SGWLG
+94 SYGYSLG
-99 YNSGNSS
+99 YTQSGTVTLDAWRDGKYVYVNPSGSIYFKPNFRANFYIAVMASGSNYAGIPGGGIACGKQIVNYTGGVWADYIGTYNLDGKDALPTLVFEYTGANPTVYVSAGPAMAPTDENIKNGGQTAPSGYWVPCVPVTLNVEAYNPGYDLKVNPNGGAFSNNSTSEKTLSPKIAKGSGNWCNIAGEVNGISRTGYS
-106 GVIHQG
+106 LEG
-112 WKDTEIH
+112 WYDSPSEGTKVY
-119 CDGIRN
+119 G
-125 ANGTYSYHIWG
+125 ANGFCING
-136 SSTTYS
+136 SGYWS
-142 GGNTGFSL
+142 
-150 GLLNDSGVRLY
+150 ND
-161 YQNLTYQKTGTTANQ
+161 TYQK
-176 SFDFTVGPFANFT
+176 SSDLTVYAHWTPN
-189 NAAFKETL
+189 KYTL
-197 HLYIGGE
+197 
-204 ANIMG
+204 
-209 SEGGLPNG
+209 
-217 WNGGGG
+217 
-223 FAGPGSWK
+223 
-231 PFYLYDFKFQASV
+231 
-244 EAYSGYSPSS
+244 
-254 RQHNVNY
+254 
-261 NLAEGTWGDKT
+261 
-272 ISNGNVIIP
+272 
-281 NGIYSVQHLYS
+281 
-292 KQQGKNY
+292 
-299 YMHLLGQE
+299 
-307 DAGVHTWETD
+307 
-317 TNDNSNWYFERYGD
+317 
-331 TEYYYIFN
+331 
-339 KGTGLAL
+339 
-346 SASGQ
+346 
-351 DDIFQQDL
+351 
-359 SSTGDSTKLWR
+359 
-370 LKDKGNG
+370 
-377 AVRIIN
+377 
-383 KNTGKCVFANFRTIK
+383 
-398 NGNPIL
+398 
-404 QYAAG
+404 
-409 DEIGTD
+409 
-415 GTWIL
+415 
-420 NLKDSNAY
+420 
-428 HKKVEYIHFY
+428 
-438 VASSTPTRAGY
+438 
-449 KFSGWNTNQDGSGT
+449 
-463 SYSSGAAYTYDQS
+463 
-476 GGSVT
+476 
-481 LYAQWIP
+481 
-488 DVQYVDVNGE
+488 DVNGFLD
-498 YEGEKR
+498 GEDSGGVSGYGTFDVR
-504 ANIGDFGYITKVNG
+504 INGNLVANDVTDFCQDINYNSTYSIEDIKSTAGHTYNGVHSGRLNGSIPNYRTNVSLNFTTNKYI
-518 TSYGDSNHSDYYETH
+518 
-533 QCGSTVSVTAKTW
+533 VS
-546 NGYEFTDGSTEKTIT
+546 
-561 ETVPFNNKLEILFKG
+561 
-576 RRKTYKVYYNSNGG
+576 YNSNGG
-590 TGTMSEQRI
+590 TESMPSQKVTYGT
-599 KYKDSFTTNKNDFS
+599 SFITNKNNFS
-613 KVGYRFIGYNEKADG
+613 RVGYRFAGYNEKADG
-628 TGVWWNIPN
+628 TGAWWNIPH
-637 WNNGA
+637 WNEGV
-642 YSPGAAGS
+642 YSPGAPGS
-650 DGVYETGKNWT
+650 NGMYETSKSWT
-661 WNYTNDITLY
+661 WNYTNNITLY

-676 NDYTINF
+676 NEYTISYNV
-683 NANGGKGSVEEIP
+683 NGGKGSVNRVM
-696 AKYDSN
+696 ATYDKD
-702 ISLGNGSELSYEGFK
+702 ISLDNGSGLSYEGFK
-717 FAGWNTKADGTGQQF
+717 FAGWNTKADGSGQQF
-732 DVGVTAK
+732 DIGVTAR
-739 NLTTVQDDTV
+739 NLTSIHTANV

-798 DNIPSEGMHRV
+798 DNMPSEGMHRV

-859 ITYDLNGATEA
+859 ITYDLNGATET

-881 IIENNTQKYTYRTT
+881 TIENNTQKYTYRTT

-910 RPGYKFVG
+910 RPGYKFIG
-918 WETVPQVKGEKAMR
+918 WETVPQVKGEKAIR

-970 ANSGS
+970 ANSGN
-975 PSIQSFGTTAVQNG
+975 PAIQSFGTTAVQVG

-997 SSGEGFSSH
+997 SSGEGWKRNGANITHWDTTRDETGDRYAPSQIINFASDITLYAKYDA
-1006 NNPVSYWNTKRD
+1006 PKYSYNIK
-1018 GSGQTYILSQSIN
+1018 YIGNRPSQSTSSLIGSLPKEIN
-1031 INSDLDLYAQYNYN
+1031 NIR
-1045 DSKYSLDF
+1045 
-1053 DANVPKLS
+1053 
-1061 SSKITGK
+1061 
-1068 LPDSMLN
+1068 LN
-1075 IPSDKIITIPSAGVN
+1075 EEITIPDAGVT
-1090 LVGWHN
+1090 LSGWHSN
-1096 DGKWYKNKVGK
+1096 GKWYKTKSGS
-1107 GISYS
+1107 GLSYS
-1112 FGTTQKN
+1112 FGTVQKN
-1119 IGLMEHLTILYLNW
+1119 LGKHGETVVLYLNW
-1133 TPNTYKVVYE
+1133 IPNTYKVVYE

-1183 KNMYALKGWKFTG
+1183 KNMYTLKGWKFTG

-1210 RAEIKNLTTKDN
+1210 RAEVKNLTTEN
-1222 EIVHLYAQ
+1222 NGVVHLYAQ

-1277 KTWNTDADMKGDYY
+1277 KTWNTDADMKGNYY

-1296 GVFNFKDSQDGIQD
+1296 GVFNFKDNQGGIQD

-1396 KTQKYDLIINPKD
+1396 KAQKYDLIINPKD

-1446 QNEGY
+1446 QNKGY

-1483 SGNNLVYSYTGTTD
+1483 SGNSLVYSYIGTTD

-1517 GTGTIEDMNCEYDKS
+1517 GNGTIEDMNCEYDKS

-1561 FNVSDK
+1561 FNASDK

-1671 TTKNNETVNLYAQW
+1671 TTKNNEIVNLYAQW

-1721 DNNTLRPITYTVNMV
+1721 DNNTLRPITYTVNMI

-1745 YRFIGWNTIK
+1745 YRFIGWNTVK

-1834 LNKNQYDFPNK
+1834 LNKNQYDFSNK

-1859 GRFFVDEAQA
+1859 GRFFADEAQA
-1869 AFNLTPNQ
+1869 AFNLTPNH

-1895 FNPNGATGTMK
+1895 FNPNGATGTMN
-1906 DEVFYVGVSKSL
+1906 DEVFYVGVLKSL

-1994 IDLTYDEPKEL
+1994 VDLTYDEPKEL

-2012 PGATFVGWS
+2012 PGAAFVGWS
-2021 ETPKD
+2021 ETPKG

-2043 DKDKITLYAV
+2043 DKDKITLYAA

-2068 ADKRNS
+2068 ADKRDS

-2096 IDENFK
+2096 TDENFK

-2175 PAPVINA
+2175 PTPVINA

-2213 SRVTIDGYDK
+2213 SRVAIDGYDK

-2282 DDYCLE
+2282 DDCCLE

>member
-1 MFEKIKDFFKKDET
+1 MFEKIKDFFKKGET
-15 ETSEDSQVSNIS
+15 KTSEDSQVSNIS

-34 SNDKNFKEVLSSV
+34 SNNKNFKEVLSSV

-53 KRWAVGGLSLL
+53 KKWAVGGLSFL

-73 YSRNN
+73 YNSSKNVVEN
-78 RQPVIHQKG
+78 
-87 ARTDATW
+87 ARGSVQSVDMSYT
-94 SGWLG
+94 SYGYSLG
-99 YNSGNSS
+99 YTQSGTVTLDAWRDGKYVYVNPSGSIYFKPNFRANFYIAVMASGSNYAGIPGGDIACGKQIVNYTGGVLADYIGTYNLDGKDALPTLVFEYTGANPTVYVSAGPAMAPTDENIKNGGQTAPSGYWVPCVPVTLKVEAYNPGYDLKINPNGGAFSNNSTSEKTLSPKIAKGSGNWCNIAGEVNGISRTGYS
-106 GVIHQG
+106 LEG
-112 WKDTEIH
+112 WYDSPSEGTKVY
-119 CDGIRN
+119 G
-125 ANGTYSYHIWG
+125 ANGFCING
-136 SSTTYS
+136 SGYWS
-142 GGNTGFSL
+142 
-150 GLLNDSGVRLY
+150 ND
-161 YQNLTYQKTGTTANQ
+161 TYQK
-176 SFDFTVGPFANFT
+176 SSDLTVYAHWTPN
-189 NAAFKETL
+189 KYTL
-197 HLYIGGE
+197 
-204 ANIMG
+204 
-209 SEGGLPNG
+209 
-217 WNGGGG
+217 
-223 FAGPGSWK
+223 
-231 PFYLYDFKFQASV
+231 
-244 EAYSGYSPSS
+244 
-254 RQHNVNY
+254 
-261 NLAEGTWGDKT
+261 
-272 ISNGNVIIP
+272 
-281 NGIYSVQHLYS
+281 
-292 KQQGKNY
+292 
-299 YMHLLGQE
+299 
-307 DAGVHTWETD
+307 
-317 TNDNSNWYFERYGD
+317 
-331 TEYYYIFN
+331 
-339 KGTGLAL
+339 
-346 SASGQ
+346 
-351 DDIFQQDL
+351 
-359 SSTGDSTKLWR
+359 
-370 LKDKGNG
+370 
-377 AVRIIN
+377 
-383 KNTGKCVFANFRTIK
+383 
-398 NGNPIL
+398 
-404 QYAAG
+404 
-409 DEIGTD
+409 
-415 GTWIL
+415 
-420 NLKDSNAY
+420 
-428 HKKVEYIHFY
+428 
-438 VASSTPTRAGY
+438 
-449 KFSGWNTNQDGSGT
+449 
-463 SYSSGAAYTYDQS
+463 
-476 GGSVT
+476 
-481 LYAQWIP
+481 
-488 DVQYVDVNGE
+488 DVNGFLD
-498 YEGEKR
+498 GEDSGGVSGYGTFDVR
-504 ANIGDFGYITKVNG
+504 INGNLVANDVTDFCRDINYNSTYSIEDIKSTAGHTYNGVHSGRLNGSIPNYRTNVSLNFTTNKYI
-518 TSYGDSNHSDYYETH
+518 
-533 QCGSTVSVTAKTW
+533 VS
-546 NGYEFTDGSTEKTIT
+546 
-561 ETVPFNNKLEILFKG
+561 
-576 RRKTYKVYYNSNGG
+576 YNSNGG
-590 TGTMSEQRI
+590 TESMPSQKVTYGT
-599 KYKDSFTTNKNDFS
+599 SFITNKNKFS
-613 KVGYRFIGYNEKADG
+613 RVGYRFAGYNEKLDG
-628 TGVWWNIPN
+628 TGAWWNIPH
-637 WNNGA
+637 WNEGV
-642 YSPGAAGS
+642 YTPGALGS
-650 DGVYETGKNWT
+650 NGMYETGKSWT

-676 NDYTINF
+676 NEYTISYNV
-683 NANGGKGSVEEIP
+683 NGGKGSVNRVMATYDKDIP
-696 AKYDSN
+696 LD
-702 ISLGNGSELSYEGFK
+702 NGSGLSYEGFK
-717 FAGWNTKADGTGQQF
+717 FAGWNTKADGSGQQF
-732 DVGVTAK
+732 DIGVPAR
-739 NLTTVQDDTV
+739 NLTSIHTANV

-777 TDKNYDVDRYNEIE
+777 TDKNYDADRYNEIE
-791 KNLHSAT
+791 KNLHSAI
-798 DNIPSEGMHRV
+798 DNMPSEGMHRV

-918 WETVPQVKGEKAMR
+918 WETVPQVKGEKAIR

-989 NAEAPFTL
+989 NAETPFTL

-1460 NDAQTIYDKEGNAVA
+1460 NDAQTIYDKEGNAVD

-1483 SGNNLVYSYTGTTD
+1483 SGNSLVYSYIGTTD

-1517 GTGTIEDMNCEYDKS
+1517 GNGTIENMNCEYDKS

-1561 FNVSDK
+1561 FNASDK
-1567 DSFNLNQGVKNITS
+1567 DSFNLNQSVKNITS

-1657 DNLLYADEE
+1657 DNLLYADKE

-1721 DNNTLRPITYTVNMV
+1721 DKNILRPITYTVNMV

-1895 FNPNGATGTMK
+1895 FNPNGGTGTMK

-2068 ADKRNS
+2068 ADKRDS

-2096 IDENFK
+2096 TDENFK

>member
-1 MFEKIKDFFKKDET
+1 MFEKIKDFFKKSETKIDADFQISDVSEVKDEKESDIKKPK
-15 ETSEDSQVSNIS
+15 ETIGS
-27 EMKEEKK
+27 
-34 SNDKNFKEVLSSV
+34 F

-53 KRWAVGGLSLL
+53 KRLAVGGLGLL

-73 YSRNN
+73 YNRNN

-94 SGWLG
+94 SGWRG
-99 YNSGNSS
+99 YDWGNSTS
-106 GVIHQG
+106 VIHQG
-112 WKDTEIH
+112 WLNTEIH

-125 ANGTYSYHIWG
+125 DNGTYSYHIWG

-142 GGNTGFSL
+142 GGNTGMSL
-150 GLLNDSGVRLY
+150 GLVNDQGSRIY
-161 YQNLTYQKTGTTANQ
+161 FQNLTPQNTGTQAYQ
-176 SFDFTVGPFANFT
+176 SFNFTVGPYANFS
-189 NAAFKETL
+189 NDAFKETL

-209 SEGGLPNG
+209 AEGGLPNG

-223 FAGPGSWK
+223 FYGPGSWK
-231 PFYLYDFKFQASV
+231 PYYLYDFKFQASV
-244 EAYSGYSPSS
+244 DAYNPGYDLKINPNGGTFSDGSSSEKTLSPKIQKGSSNWWSIAGQVEGISRTGYSLEGWYDSPSGGTKVYGANGFCINGSGY
-254 RQHNVNY
+254 
-261 NLAEGTWGDKT
+261 W
-272 ISNGNVIIP
+272 SNNTYQKNSGLTVYAHWTP
-281 NGIYSVQHLYS
+281 N
-292 KQQGKNY
+292 K
-299 YMHLLGQE
+299 
-307 DAGVHTWETD
+307 
-317 TNDNSNWYFERYGD
+317 
-331 TEYYYIFN
+331 
-339 KGTGLAL
+339 
-346 SASGQ
+346 
-351 DDIFQQDL
+351 
-359 SSTGDSTKLWR
+359 
-370 LKDKGNG
+370 
-377 AVRIIN
+377 
-383 KNTGKCVFANFRTIK
+383 
-398 NGNPIL
+398 
-404 QYAAG
+404 
-409 DEIGTD
+409 
-415 GTWIL
+415 
-420 NLKDSNAY
+420 
-428 HKKVEYIHFY
+428 
-438 VASSTPTRAGY
+438 
-449 KFSGWNTNQDGSGT
+449 
-463 SYSSGAAYTYDQS
+463 YT
-476 GGSVT
+476 
-481 LYAQWIP
+481 L
-488 DVQYVDVNGE
+488 DVNGFLDGKDSGGVSG
-498 YEGEKR
+498 YGTFDVR
-504 ANIGDFGYITKVNG
+504 INGNLVANDVTDFCQDINYSSTYSIEDIKSTAGHTYNDVHSGSLTGSIPNYRTNVSLNFTTNKYI
-518 TSYGDSNHSDYYETH
+518 
-533 QCGSTVSVTAKTW
+533 VS
-546 NGYEFTDGSTEKTIT
+546 
-561 ETVPFNNKLEILFKG
+561 
-576 RRKTYKVYYNSNGG
+576 YNSNGG
-590 TGTMSEQRI
+590 TESMSSQEVTYGT
-599 KYKDSFTTNKNDFS
+599 SFITNKNKFS
-613 KVGYRFIGYNEKADG
+613 RIGYRFAGYNEKADG
-628 TGVWWNIPN
+628 TGVWWNIPH
-637 WNNGA
+637 WSNGV
-642 YSPGAAGS
+642 YTPGAPGS
-650 DGVYETGKNWT
+650 NGMYETGKSWT
-661 WNYTNDITLY
+661 WNYTNNITLY

-676 NDYTINF
+676 NEYTISYNV
-683 NANGGKGSVEEIP
+683 NGGKGSVNRVMAIYDKDIP
-696 AKYDSN
+696 LD
-702 ISLGNGSELSYEGFK
+702 NGSGLSYEGFK
-717 FAGWNTKADGTGQQF
+717 FAGWNTKADGSGQQF
-732 DVGVTAK
+732 DIGVPAR
-739 NLTTVQDDTV
+739 NLTSIHTANV

-777 TDKNYDVDRYNEIE
+777 TDKNYDTDRYNEIE

-798 DNIPSEGMHRV
+798 DNMPSEGMHRV

-859 ITYDLNGATEA
+859 ITYDLNGATET
-870 ALVSDTGKVAN
+870 ALASDTGKVAN
-881 IIENNTQKYTYRTT
+881 TIENNTQKYTYRTT

-918 WETVPQVKGEKAMR
+918 WETVPQVKGEKAIR

-975 PSIQSFGTTAVQNG
+975 PSIQSFGTTAVQVG
-989 NAEAPFTL
+989 NAETPFTL
-997 SSGEGFSSH
+997 SSGEGWKR
-1006 NNPVSYWNTKRD
+1006 NDNPVASWGTTPSRTSKTKFYAISSKKSFD
-1018 GSGQTYILSQSIN
+1018 TSLT
-1031 INSDLDLYAQYNYN
+1031 LYAYYTREDGDYNILFN
-1045 DSKYSLDF
+1045 
-1053 DANVPKLS
+1053 ANVPISS
-1061 SSKITGK
+1061 SSKLRGQMPTN
-1068 LPDSMLN
+1068 MLN
-1075 IPSDKIITIPSAGVN
+1075 IAIDKEIIMPQAKVS
-1090 LVGWHN
+1090 LLGWHN
-1096 DGKWYKNKVGK
+1096 DGMWHIDKTAASSGY
-1107 GISYS
+1107 I
-1112 FGTTQKN
+1112 FGTSQR
-1119 IGLMEHLTILYLNW
+1119 GLGGSNDVISLYLNW
-1133 TPNTYKVVYE
+1133 IPNTYKVVYE
-1143 ANKPFNASNNV
+1143 SNKPFNASNNV

-1202 GSGKEYID
+1202 GSGREYID
-1210 RAEIKNLTTKDN
+1210 RAEVKNLTTEDN
-1222 EIVHLYAQ
+1222 GIVHLYAQ

-1277 KTWNTDADMKGDYY
+1277 KTWNTDADMKGNYY
-1291 NNKQT
+1291 SNKQT
-1296 GVFNFKDSQDGIQD
+1296 GVFNFKDNQGGIQD

-1324 HKNDGSTEKTVSGP
+1324 HKNDGSTEQTVSGP

-1423 SSNVIITKGL
+1423 SSNVIVTKGL

-1460 NDAQTIYDKEGNAVA
+1460 NDAQTIYDKEGNAVD

-1483 SGNNLVYSYTGTTD
+1483 SGNSLVYSYIGTTD

-1517 GTGTIEDMNCEYDKS
+1517 GNGTIEDMNCEYDKS

-1561 FNVSDK
+1561 FNASDK
-1567 DSFNLNQGVKNITS
+1567 DSFNLNQSVKNITS

-1629 QYKKPK
+1629 QYKKQK

-1716 TKACA
+1716 TNACA

-1745 YRFIGWNTIK
+1745 YRFIGWNTVK

-1859 GRFFVDEAQA
+1859 GRFFADEAQA
-1869 AFNLTPNQ
+1869 AFNLTPNH

-1906 DEVFYVGVSKSL
+1906 DEVFYVGVLKSL

-1953 VYSSEANVAKGVQTL
+1953 VYSSEENVAKGVQTL

-1994 IDLTYDEPKEL
+1994 VDLTYDEPKEL

-2021 ETPKD
+2021 ETPKG

-2068 ADKRNS
+2068 ADKRDS

-2096 IDENFK
+2096 TDENFK

-2175 PAPVINA
+2175 PTPVINA

-2213 SRVTIDGYDK
+2213 SRVAIDGYDK

>member
-15 ETSEDSQVSNIS
+15 ETSEDSQVSNVP
-27 EMKEEKK
+27 ETKEEKI
-34 SNDKNFKEVLSSV
+34 SNDKNFKEMLSSV

-53 KRWAVGGLSLL
+53 KRWAVGGLSFL
-64 AVLGVGAGV
+64 AVLGVGVGIAGKSNLRIT
-73 YSRNN
+73 YNS
-78 RQPVIHQKG
+78 KG
-87 ARTDATW
+87 ANI
-94 SGWLG
+94 S
-99 YNSGNSS
+99 
-106 GVIHQG
+106 
-112 WKDTEIH
+112 
-119 CDGIRN
+119 
-125 ANGTYSYHIWG
+125 
-136 SSTTYS
+136 
-142 GGNTGFSL
+142 F
-150 GLLNDSGVRLY
+150 NDSGGQTNY
-161 YQNLTYQKTGTTANQ
+161 YNYNLTGNVSVTGKRIGSNVKVTVSGTVTYTPHFWGGFQATITDENGYVLARVNDGTTPKPG
-176 SFDFTVGPFANFT
+176 TVLSYN
-189 NAAFKETL
+189 L
-197 HLYIGGE
+197 
-204 ANIMG
+204 
-209 SEGGLPNG
+209 SGLSCTFSSKKATPRV
-217 WNGGGG
+217 WIY
-223 FAGPGSWK
+223 AGPGVPGIPGENLPAEWRTGSSHRHGVGEGHWVTIMHRSI
-231 PFYLYDFKFQASV
+231 LLDGV
-244 EAYSGYSPSS
+244 EAYSGYSSS
-254 RQHNVNY
+254 ARQHNVNY
-261 NLAEGTWGDKT
+261 DLNNGSWGART
-272 ISNGNVIIP
+272 TTNGNIIIP

-299 YMHLLGQE
+299 YMHLLNPEEG
-307 DAGVHTWETD
+307 GVHTWETD
-317 TNDNSNWYFERYGD
+317 SNDNSNWYFERYKD

-377 AVRIIN
+377 TVRIIN
-383 KNTGKCVFANFRTIK
+383 KNTGKCVFANFRTIR

-404 QYAAG
+404 QYAA
-409 DEIGTD
+409 DDGTGSD

-428 HKKVEYIHFY
+428 HKKVENIHFY
-438 VASSTPTRAGY
+438 VVSSAPTRTGY
-449 KFSGWNTNQDGSGT
+449 KFSGWNTKQDGSGT
-463 SYSSGAAYTYDQS
+463 SYSSGAAYTPDQS

-498 YEGEKR
+498 YEGER
-504 ANIGDFGYITKVNG
+504 RSHIGDFGYITKVNG
-518 TSYGDSNHSDYYETH
+518 TSYGDSSHSDYYETH

-561 ETVPFNNKLEILFKG
+561 DTVPFNNRLEVLFKG
-576 RRKTYKVYYNSNGG
+576 RRKTYKVFYNSNGG

-599 KYKDSFTTNKNDFS
+599 KYKDSFITNKNAFS
-613 KVGYRFIGYNEKADG
+613 KVGYRFAGYNEKADG
-628 TGVWWNIPN
+628 TGTWWNIPH
-637 WNNGA
+637 WDKGV
-642 YSPGAAGS
+642 YSPGSLGNS
-650 DGVYETGKNWT
+650 GMYETGKSWT
-661 WNYTNDITLY
+661 WNYTNNITLY

-676 NDYTINF
+676 NEYTISYNV
-683 NANGGKGSVEEIP
+683 NGGKGSVNRVM
-696 AKYDSN
+696 ATYDKD
-702 ISLGNGSELSYEGFK
+702 IQLDNGSGLSYEGFK
-717 FAGWNTKADGTGQQF
+717 FAGWNTKADGSGQQF
-732 DVGVTAK
+732 DIGVTAR
-739 NLTTVQDDTV
+739 NLTSIHTANV

-777 TDKNYDVDRYNEIE
+777 TDKNYDTDRYNEIE

-798 DNIPSEGMHRV
+798 DNMPSEGMHRV

-859 ITYDLNGATEA
+859 ITYDLNGATET
-870 ALVSDTGKVAN
+870 ALASDTGKVAN
-881 IIENNTQKYTYRTT
+881 TIENNTQKYTYRTT

-918 WETVPQVKGEKAMR
+918 WETVPQVKGEKAIR

-989 NAEAPFTL
+989 NAETPFTL

-2068 ADKRNS
+2068 ADKRDS

-2128 EKIQDKNGNTVKEI
+2128 EKIQDKNGNIVKEI

>member
-34 SNDKNFKEVLSSV
+34 SNDKNFKEALSSV

-53 KRWAVGGLSLL
+53 KRWAVGGLSFL

-73 YSRNN
+73 YNSSKNVVEN
-78 RQPVIHQKG
+78 
-87 ARTDATW
+87 ARGSVQSVDMSYT
-94 SGWLG
+94 SYGYSLG
-99 YNSGNSS
+99 YTQSGTVTLDAWRDGKYVYVNPSGSIYFKPNFRANFYIAVMASGSNYAGIPGGGIACGKQIVNYTGGVWADYIGTYNLDGKDALPTLVFEYTGANPTVYVSAGPAMAPTDENIKNGGQTAPSGYWVPCVPVTLNVEAYNPGYDLKVNPNGGAFSNNSTSEKTLSPKIAKGSGNWCNIAGEVNGISRTGYS
-106 GVIHQG
+106 LEG
-112 WKDTEIH
+112 WYDSPSEGTKVY
-119 CDGIRN
+119 G
-125 ANGTYSYHIWG
+125 ANGFCING
-136 SSTTYS
+136 SGYWS
-142 GGNTGFSL
+142 
-150 GLLNDSGVRLY
+150 ND
-161 YQNLTYQKTGTTANQ
+161 TYQK
-176 SFDFTVGPFANFT
+176 SSDLTVYAHWTPN
-189 NAAFKETL
+189 KYTL
-197 HLYIGGE
+197 
-204 ANIMG
+204 
-209 SEGGLPNG
+209 
-217 WNGGGG
+217 
-223 FAGPGSWK
+223 
-231 PFYLYDFKFQASV
+231 
-244 EAYSGYSPSS
+244 
-254 RQHNVNY
+254 
-261 NLAEGTWGDKT
+261 
-272 ISNGNVIIP
+272 
-281 NGIYSVQHLYS
+281 
-292 KQQGKNY
+292 
-299 YMHLLGQE
+299 
-307 DAGVHTWETD
+307 
-317 TNDNSNWYFERYGD
+317 
-331 TEYYYIFN
+331 
-339 KGTGLAL
+339 
-346 SASGQ
+346 
-351 DDIFQQDL
+351 
-359 SSTGDSTKLWR
+359 
-370 LKDKGNG
+370 
-377 AVRIIN
+377 
-383 KNTGKCVFANFRTIK
+383 
-398 NGNPIL
+398 
-404 QYAAG
+404 
-409 DEIGTD
+409 
-415 GTWIL
+415 
-420 NLKDSNAY
+420 
-428 HKKVEYIHFY
+428 
-438 VASSTPTRAGY
+438 
-449 KFSGWNTNQDGSGT
+449 
-463 SYSSGAAYTYDQS
+463 
-476 GGSVT
+476 
-481 LYAQWIP
+481 
-488 DVQYVDVNGE
+488 DVNGFLD
-498 YEGEKR
+498 GEDSGGVSGYGTFDVR
-504 ANIGDFGYITKVNG
+504 INGNLVANDVTDFCQDINYNSTYSIEDIKSTAGHTYNGVHSGRLNGSIPNYRTNVSLNFTTNKYI
-518 TSYGDSNHSDYYETH
+518 
-533 QCGSTVSVTAKTW
+533 VS
-546 NGYEFTDGSTEKTIT
+546 
-561 ETVPFNNKLEILFKG
+561 
-576 RRKTYKVYYNSNGG
+576 YNSNGG
-590 TGTMSEQRI
+590 TESMPSQKVTYGT
-599 KYKDSFTTNKNDFS
+599 SFITNKNKFS
-613 KVGYRFIGYNEKADG
+613 RVGYRFAGYNEKADG
-628 TGVWWNIPN
+628 TGAWWNIPH
-637 WNNGA
+637 WNEGV
-642 YSPGAAGS
+642 YSPGAPGS
-650 DGVYETGKNWT
+650 NGMYETGKSWT
-661 WNYTNDITLY
+661 WNYTNNITLY

-676 NDYTINF
+676 NEYTISYNV
-683 NANGGKGSVEEIP
+683 NGGKGSVNRVMATYDKDIP
-696 AKYDSN
+696 LD
-702 ISLGNGSELSYEGFK
+702 NGSGLSYEGFK
-717 FAGWNTKADGTGQQF
+717 FAGWNTKADGSGQQF
-732 DVGVTAK
+732 DIGVPAR
-739 NLTTVQDDTV
+739 NLTAIHTANV

-798 DNIPSEGMHRV
+798 DNMPSEGMHRV

-838 KSKENNSKVNLYA
+838 KTKENNSKVNLYA

-859 ITYDLNGATEA
+859 ITYDLNGATETTLA
-870 ALVSDTGKVAN
+870 ADTGKVAN
-881 IIENNTQKYTYRTT
+881 TIENNTQKYTYRTT

-918 WETVPQVKGEKAMR
+918 WETVPQVKGEKAIR

-970 ANSGS
+970 ENSGS
-975 PSIQSFGTTAVQNG
+975 PSIQSFGTTAVQVG
-989 NAEAPFTL
+989 NAETPFTL

-1075 IPSDKIITIPSAGVN
+1075 IPSDKTITMPSAGVN

-1143 ANKPFNASNNV
+1143 SNKPFNASNNV

-1222 EIVHLYAQ
+1222 EIVRLYAQ

-1324 HKNDGSTEKTVSGP
+1324 HKNDGSTEQTVSGP

-1561 FNVSDK
+1561 FNTSDK

-1595 NTYTVKFIGNGT
+1595 NTYTVKFIGNGM

-2068 ADKRNS
+2068 ADKRDS

-2096 IDENFK
+2096 TDENFK

-2175 PAPVINA
+2175 PTPVINA

-2213 SRVTIDGYDK
+2213 SRVAIDGYDK

-2298 KKDELKQSLNDND
+2298 KKDELKQSLNDNG

>member
-1 MFEKIKDFFKKDET
+1 MFEKIKDFFKRDET
-15 ETSEDSQVSNIS
+15 KPGEDSQVSNIS
-27 EMKEEKK
+27 EIKEEKK
-34 SNDKNFKEVLSSV
+34 SNDRNFKEVISSV

-53 KRWAVGGLSLL
+53 KRWAVGDGERRKRRLKKKVKSTIIVSLFCFL
-64 AVLGVGAGV
+64 AVCGIYKNVTGVKATNFAPKVVNIGGPIRLEGNYDVSVWRSGNTVYCKAHVYVAAPNGAWQSMGAQVSTNKGSASKTLVGSGSAAPKVGSGDVQFSFNDGGAGTISGTIYAGFMSNLNGSQALTATFSV
-73 YSRNN
+73 SYS
-78 RQPVIHQKG
+78 
-87 ARTDATW
+87 
-94 SGWLG
+94 
-99 YNSGNSS
+99 
-106 GVIHQG
+106 
-112 WKDTEIH
+112 
-119 CDGIRN
+119 
-125 ANGTYSYHIWG
+125 AN
-136 SSTTYS
+136 
-142 GGNTGFSL
+142 
-150 GLLNDSGVRLY
+150 
-161 YQNLTYQKTGTTANQ
+161 K
-176 SFDFTVGPFANFT
+176 
-189 NAAFKETL
+189 
-197 HLYIGGE
+197 
-204 ANIMG
+204 
-209 SEGGLPNG
+209 PN
-217 WNGGGG
+217 
-223 FAGPGSWK
+223 
-231 PFYLYDFKFQASV
+231 
-244 EAYSGYSPSS
+244 SGYSPSA

-261 NLAEGTWGDKT
+261 DLNNGSWGTRT
-272 ISNGNVIIP
+272 TTNGNIIIP

-299 YMHLLGQE
+299 YMHLLSPE
-307 DAGVHTWETD
+307 EIGVHTWETD
-317 TNDNSNWYFERYGD
+317 SNDNSNWYFERYKD

-351 DDIFQQDL
+351 DDIFQKDL

-377 AVRIIN
+377 TVRIIN
-383 KNTGKCVFANFRTIK
+383 KNTGKCVFANYRTIR

-404 QYAAG
+404 QYAADDG
-409 DEIGTD
+409 VGSD

-438 VASSTPTRAGY
+438 VVSSAPTRTGY
-449 KFSGWNTNQDGSGT
+449 KFSGWNTKRDGSGT
-463 SYSSGAAYTYDQS
+463 SYSSGAAYTPDQS

-488 DVQYVDVNGE
+488 DIQYVDVNGE
-498 YEGEKR
+498 YEGEWR
-504 ANIGDFGYITKVNG
+504 SHIGDFGYITKVNG
-518 TSYGDSNHSDYYETH
+518 TSYGDSSHSDYYATH

-561 ETVPFNNKLEILFKG
+561 DTVPFNNRLEVLFKG
-576 RRKTYKVYYNSNGG
+576 RRKTYKVFYNSNGG
-590 TGTMSEQRI
+590 TGTMNEQRI
-599 KYKDSFTTNKNDFS
+599 KYKDSFITNKNAFS
-613 KVGYRFIGYNEKADG
+613 KVGYRFAGYNEKADG
-628 TGVWWNIPN
+628 TGTWWNIPG
-637 WNNGA
+637 WSNGVQTLGA
-642 YSPGAAGS
+642 PGSNGM
-650 DGVYETGKNWT
+650 YETGKSWT
-661 WNYTNDITLY
+661 WNYTNNITLY

-676 NDYTINF
+676 NEYTISYNV
-683 NANGGKGSVEEIP
+683 NGGKGNVDI
-696 AKYDSN
+696 AMATYDKD
-702 ISLGNGSELSYEGFK
+702 IQLDNGSGLRYEGFK
-717 FAGWNTKADGTGQQF
+717 FAGWNTKADGSGQQF
-732 DVGVTAK
+732 DIGVPAR
-739 NLTTVQDDTV
+739 NLTAIHTANV

-798 DNIPSEGMHRV
+798 DNMPSEGMHRV

-859 ITYDLNGATEA
+859 ITYDLNGATET
-870 ALVSDTGKVAN
+870 ALASDTGKVAN
-881 IIENNTQKYTYRTT
+881 TIENNTQKYTYRTT

-918 WETVPQVKGEKAMR
+918 WETVPQVKGEKAIR

-949 VWEINKVTITY
+949 VWEANKVIITY
-960 DANGGSGTLA
+960 NANGGSGTLA

-975 PSIQSFGTTAVQNG
+975 PSIQSFGTTAVQVG

-1075 IPSDKIITIPSAGVN
+1075 IPGGKIITMPSAGVN

-1210 RAEIKNLTTKDN
+1210 RAEVKNLTTEDN
-1222 EIVHLYAQ
+1222 GIVHLYAQ

-1254 TYDSANTL
+1254 TYDSAITL

-1277 KTWNTDADMKGDYY
+1277 KTWNTDADMKGNYY

-1409 TCYTGSSVPTYKGS
+1409 TCYTGSSVPKYKGS
-1423 SSNVIITKGL
+1423 SSNVIVTKGL

-1460 NDAQTIYDKEGNAVA
+1460 NDAQTIYDKEGNAVD

-1483 SGNNLVYSYTGTTD
+1483 SGNSLVYSYIGTTD

-1517 GTGTIEDMNCEYDKS
+1517 GNGTIEDMNCEYDKS

-1538 QAYNK
+1538 QAYKK

-1561 FNVSDK
+1561 FNASDE

-1671 TTKNNETVNLYAQW
+1671 TTKNNEIVNLYAQW

-1808 DIDPTLEKNLTGTMK
+1808 DIDPTLEKNLTGTME

-1845 QYTFEGWSTKADGT
+1845 QYTFEGWNTKADGT
-1859 GRFFVDEAQA
+1859 GRFFADEAQA
-1869 AFNLTPNQ
+1869 AFNLTPNH

-1953 VYSSEANVAKGVQTL
+1953 VYSSEENVAKGVQTL

-1994 IDLTYDEPKEL
+1994 VDLTYDEPKEL

-2068 ADKRNS
+2068 ADKRDS

-2096 IDENFK
+2096 TDENFK

-2128 EKIQDKNGNTVKEI
+2128 EKIQDKNDNTIKEI

-2175 PAPVINA
+2175 PTPVINA

-2213 SRVTIDGYDK
+2213 SRVAIDGYDK